1 MSSTKKPVLIIG
13 DACVDLLVQ
22 VPERSGNHQHQTP
35 PELHGGGTGAN
46 TAVALAR
53 LGTSTAFIGTI
64 GDDGY
69 GRFTREALESEGVDT
84 SHVITSDAFTSLV
97 LALIDPHGER
107 TLFGWPRRGAAH
119 TQLLPEHIEPQIIQQ
134 MTWVHTT
141 GMCMVQSP
149 VREAALRGMELAR
162 EAKVPVSFDLNIRLG
177 FDQDGKLPETF
188 LNTLRRAIS
197 LSDYVFGSGEE
208 EFVHLTP
215 EDSFEAAAQTLAED
229 KRTVIV
235 RLGSEGAM
243 AVAPEQENITVPA
256 FPVEMVDTLGAG
268 DAFNAGFI
276 TAYLEGQP
284 LAEAVRWGNAVAA
297 LQISQPGARSSP
309 HRKEVEAMM
318 KIGN

>member
-1 MSSTKKPVLIIG
+1 MSSPEKPVLIIG

-22 VPERSGNHQHQTP
+22 VPEQSGNHQHQTP

-53 LGTSTAFIGTI
+53 LGVSTAFIGTI

-69 GRFTREALESEGVDT
+69 GRFTREALGSEGVNT
-84 SHVITSDAFTSLV
+84 SYIITCDAFTSVV
-97 LALIDPHGER
+97 LALIDTQGER

-119 TQLLPEHIEPQIIQQ
+119 TQLLPEQIEPEVIQQ
-134 MTWVHTT
+134 MAWVHST
-141 GMCMVQSP
+141 GMCLVQSP

-162 EAKVPVSFDLNIRLG
+162 EANIPVSFDLNIRLG
-177 FDQDGKLPETF
+177 FDEDGKLPEVF
-188 LNTLRRAIS
+188 LNTLRQAIT

-215 EDSFEAAAQTLAED
+215 EKSFEAAAQTLAED

-235 RLGSEGAM
+235 RLGSEGAI
-243 AVAPEQENITVPA
+243 AVTTRQETIMVPS
-256 FPVEMVDTLGAG
+256 FPVEVVDTLGAG

-276 TAYLEGQP
+276 TACIEGQP
-284 LAEAVRWGNAVAA
+284 LAKAVRWGNAVAA
-297 LQISQPGARSSP
+297 LQIGQPGARSSP
-309 HRKEVEAMM
+309 HRKEVEA
-318 KIGN
+318 ILGD